1 MQIKIQCPAKINLD
15 LKVSPIREDGFHS
28 IKSIMQTISLFD
40 YLAISISDG
49 SEIIL
54 NGNSEEIP
62 YNEKNI
68 CYKAAKLFLDSI
80 NKNYI

>member
-15 LKVSPIREDGFHS
+15 LKVFPATPDGFHP

-40 YLAISISDG
+40 YLTITISNGD
-49 SEIIL
+49 EIKL
-54 NGNSEEIP
+54 SGDSAEIP

-68 CYKAAKLFLDSI
+68 CYSPCGTLNA
-80 NKNYI
+80 